1 MREPLDA
8 TKMQLVEALA
18 AANKAGLRW
27 KRCLLVGIE
36 GFGMYSHSAA
46 EEARAEWERSI
57 DNVKSIL
64 SPVVAAT
71 GLLAEGISS
80 SRSIES
86 VTFESDG
93 ERVTLR

>member
-8 TKMQLVEALA
+8 TKQQLADALA
-18 AANKAGLRW
+18 EVNKAGLRW

-36 GFGMYSHSAA
+36 GYGRYDHSAA
-46 EEARAEWERSI
+46 EEARAEWEHAC
-57 DNVKSIL
+57 DNVRSIL

-71 GLLAEGISS
+71 GLLASTDG
-80 SRSIES
+80 IES
-86 VTFESDG
+86 VTFEHDE